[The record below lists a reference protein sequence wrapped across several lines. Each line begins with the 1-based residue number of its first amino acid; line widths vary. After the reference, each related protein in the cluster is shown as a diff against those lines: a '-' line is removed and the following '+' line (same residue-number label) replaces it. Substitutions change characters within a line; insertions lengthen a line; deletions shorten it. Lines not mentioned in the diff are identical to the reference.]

1 MLPAIIAAGAG
12 IAGLATWAWKKKK
25 GTHQYGVLTPDRELI
40 YNRAMNNLQDPV
52 KLRKLAAGFK
62 EQGLKPQAEMLEKR
76 AGLRELPR
84 DVKEKRRE
92 AFKKLMQS
100 DDIKKILEA
109 AQVFEEQSATG
120 SALRLRERATM
131 LQQKLTEK

>member
-1 MLPAIIAAGAG
+1 MLPVIIGAASGVA
-12 IAGLATWAWKKKK
+12 ALAAWAWKKKK
-25 GTHQYGVLTPDRELI
+25 DAHAYGVLTPDRELI
-40 YNRAMNNLQDPV
+40 YSRAINNLQDPE
-52 KLRKLAAGFK
+52 KLRKLAAGFR

-84 DVKEKRRE
+84 DVKAKRRE
-92 AFKKLMQS
+92 TFKKLMQS

-120 SALRLRERATM
+120 SALRLRERATA
-131 LQQKLTEK
+131 LQAKLTQK